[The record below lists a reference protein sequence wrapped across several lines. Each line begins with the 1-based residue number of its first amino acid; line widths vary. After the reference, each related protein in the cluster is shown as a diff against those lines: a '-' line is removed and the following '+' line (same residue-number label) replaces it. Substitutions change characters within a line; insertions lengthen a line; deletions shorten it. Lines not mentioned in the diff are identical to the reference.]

1 MAVITISRQF
11 GAGGRS
17 LGEMIAR
24 ELDYRFLDD
33 LVIQELAK
41 KAKVTTD
48 TIKDIE
54 RTSGS
59 VLSKMISGML
69 NRNYMERILG
79 EGKGYVN
86 EEIYVELIQ
95 DVLKNFAREG
105 NVVLLGRG
113 GQYILKDFENAF
125 HILLVSDME
134 QRIKFMQQFYSMTD
148 AQAEKAIKQGDDRRR
163 NLYKKLGHTDYNSP
177 NLYHIVLNMSR
188 LSLDHALET
197 IVALVLK
204 SEKPEKR

>member
-33 LVIQELAK
+33 SVIQELAK

-48 TIKDIE
+48 TIKDME
-54 RTSGS
+54 RTGGS
-59 VLSKMISGML
+59 VISKIISSMLSRDYIEG
-69 NRNYMERILG
+69 IIG
-79 EGKGYVN
+79 EGKGYID
-86 EEIYVELIQ
+86 EEIYVELIK
-95 DVLKNFAREG
+95 DVLTNFAREG
-105 NVVLLGRG
+105 NIVLLGRG
-113 GQYILKDFENAF
+113 GQYILKDFEGAF
-125 HILLVSDME
+125 HVLLVSDME
-134 QRIKFMQQFYSMTD
+134 SRIKFMQQFYDMTD
-148 AQAEKAIKQGDDRRR
+148 AQAEKSVRRGDDRRR

-188 LSLDHALET
+188 VSLDSALET
-197 IVALVLK
+197 IVALVRK
-204 SEKPEKR
+204 SEKSRS

>member
-24 ELDYRFLDD
+24 ELNYRFLDD

-48 TIKDIE
+48 DIKDIE

-59 VLSKMISGML
+59 VLSKMISSML
-69 NRNYMERILG
+69 SRNYMERIVG

-86 EEIYVELIQ
+86 EEIYVELIR
-95 DVLKNFAREG
+95 DVLTNFAKEG

-113 GQYILKDFENAF
+113 GQYILRDFEDVF
-125 HILLVSDME
+125 HILLVADME
-134 QRIKFMQQFYSMTD
+134 YRIKFMQRFYKMTD
-148 AQAEKAIKQGDDRRR
+148 AQAEKSVKHGDDRRR

-188 LSLDHALET
+188 FSLDKALQM
-197 IVALVLK
+197 ILALVRN
-204 SEKPEKR
+204 SEK

>member
-33 LVIQELAK
+33 SVIQELAK

-48 TIKDIE
+48 AVKDME
-54 RTSGS
+54 RSGGS
-59 VLSKMISGML
+59 VISKMISSML
-69 NRNYMERILG
+69 SRDYIERLIG
-79 EGKGYVN
+79 EGKGYID
-86 EEIYVELIQ
+86 EDIYVELIK
-95 DVLKNFAREG
+95 DVLTNFAREG

-113 GQYILKDFENAF
+113 GQYVLKDFEGAF
-125 HILLVSDME
+125 HVLLVSDME
-134 QRIKFMQQFYSMTD
+134 NRIKFMQQFYDMTD
-148 AQAEKAIKQGDDRRR
+148 AQAEKSVEHGDDRRR
-163 NLYKKLGHTDYNSP
+163 HLYKRLGHTDYDSP

-188 LSLDHALET
+188 VSLDSALET
-197 IVALVLK
+197 IVTLVRK
-204 SEKPEKR
+204 SEKSG

>member
-24 ELDYRFLDD
+24 ELNYKFLDD

-59 VLSKMISGML
+59 VLSKIISGML
-69 NRNYMERILG
+69 SRNYMERIIG

-95 DVLKNFAREG
+95 DVLTNFAKEG

-113 GQYILKDFENAF
+113 GQYILKDFKNAF

-134 QRIKFMQQFYSMTD
+134 QRIKFMQQFYRLTD
-148 AQAEKAIKQGDDRRR
+148 TQAKKAVKHGDDRRR
-163 NLYKKLGHTDYNSP
+163 NLYKKLGHTDYNSL

-188 LSLDHALET
+188 LSLDSALET
-197 IVALVLK
+197 IVALVIK
-204 SEKPEKR
+204 SEKSKK

>member
-33 LVIQELAK
+33 SVIQELAK

-48 TIKDIE
+48 AIKDME
-54 RTSGS
+54 RTGGS
-59 VLSKMISGML
+59 VISKIISSMLSRDYIEG
-69 NRNYMERILG
+69 IIG
-79 EGKGYVN
+79 EGKGYID
-86 EEIYVELIQ
+86 EEIYVELIK
-95 DVLKNFAREG
+95 DVLTNFAREG

-113 GQYILKDFENAF
+113 GQYILKDFEGAF
-125 HILLVSDME
+125 HVLLVSDME
-134 QRIKFMQQFYSMTD
+134 SRIKFMQQFYDMTD
-148 AQAEKAIKQGDDRRR
+148 AQAEKSVRRGDDRRR

-188 LSLDHALET
+188 VSLDSALET
-197 IVALVLK
+197 IVALVRK
-204 SEKPEKR
+204 SEKSRS

>member
-17 LGEMIAR
+17 LGEMIAT
-24 ELDYRFLDD
+24 ELDYKFVDD

-48 TIKDIE
+48 DIKDME

-59 VLSKMISGML
+59 VLSKIISSML
-69 NRNYMERILG
+69 SRNYMERIVG
-79 EGKGYVN
+79 EGKGYIN
-86 EEIYVELIQ
+86 EVIYVELIK
-95 DVLKNFAREG
+95 DVLTNFARQG

-113 GQYILKDFENAF
+113 GQYILKDFKDAF
-125 HILLVSDME
+125 HILLVADME
-134 QRIKFMQQFYSMTD
+134 RRIKFMQQFYSMTD
-148 AQAEKAIKQGDDRRR
+148 AQAEKAVKQGNERRR
-163 NLYKKLGHTDYNSP
+163 NLYKKLGYTDYNSP

-188 LSLDHALET
+188 LSMDHALET
-197 IVALVLK
+197 IVALVKK
-204 SEKPEKR
+204 SEKSEK

>member
-33 LVIQELAK
+33 SVIQELAK

-48 TIKDIE
+48 TIKDME
-54 RTSGS
+54 RTGGS
-59 VLSKMISGML
+59 VISKIISSMLSRDYIEG
-69 NRNYMERILG
+69 IIG
-79 EGKGYVN
+79 EGKGYID
-86 EEIYVELIQ
+86 EEIYVELIK
-95 DVLKNFAREG
+95 DVLTNFAREG

-113 GQYILKDFENAF
+113 GQYILKDFEGAF
-125 HILLVSDME
+125 HVLLVSDME
-134 QRIKFMQQFYSMTD
+134 SRIKFMQQFYDMTD
-148 AQAEKAIKQGDDRRR
+148 AQAEKSVRRGDDRRR

-188 LSLDHALET
+188 VSLDSALET
-197 IVALVLK
+197 IVALVRK
-204 SEKPEKR
+204 SEKSRS

>member
-11 GAGGRS
+11 GAGGKT

-33 LVIQELAK
+33 VVIQELAK

-54 RTSGS
+54 RTSGG
-59 VLSKMISGML
+59 VISKMISSML
-69 NRNYMERILG
+69 SRNYIERIVG
-79 EGKGYVN
+79 EDKGYIN
-86 EEIYVELIQ
+86 EEIYVELIK
-95 DVLKNFAREG
+95 DVLTNFAKEG

-113 GQYILKDFENAF
+113 GQYILKDFEDAF
-125 HILLVSDME
+125 HVLLVSDME
-134 QRIKFMQQFYSMTD
+134 NRIKFMQQFYKMTD
-148 AQAEKAIKQGDDRRR
+148 AQAEKSVKHGDDRRR
-163 NLYKKLGHTDYNSP
+163 NLYKKLDHTDYNSP

-188 LSLDHALET
+188 VSLDSALET
-197 IVALVLK
+197 IVALVR
-204 SEKPEKR
+204 KPEKS